1 MKFLPVLAT
10 LLFGTALGFN
20 GQCLSDNDGKNAR
33 IKLTQKVVDKSGK
46 DVADKTA
53 YDYTLK
59 CKEGEMC
66 VVIGNFYA
74 CTKDEKNAKNKRGSS
89 VTVSEYS
96 FRIHPAPTSNTK

>member
-33 IKLTQKVVDKSGK
+33 IKLTQKVVNNAGK
-46 DVADKTA
+46 DVKDTTA
-53 YDYTLK
+53 YEYLLK
-59 CKEGEMC
+59 CKENEMC
-66 VVIGNFYA
+66 VVNGNLYT
-74 CTKDEKNAKNKRGSS
+74 CTKNGTNAKDKRGSS